1 MSQASLL
8 RDYEESG
15 RQLRTECARLI
26 DDGLIPAGAP
36 WRPQL
41 DAIAA
46 AAATVE
52 EAAAAPVKVGV
63 LGEFSAGKTLLVGS
77 LIGYADGLP
86 VSELPTT
93 GNLTA
98 LNFTLVE
105 ELVPTTVGPYRIEFL
120 DHAGVAACLDF
131 MLKQARKRAKQ
142 ADLPVGLQ
150 DNLGDIAATDPAAA
164 SKLDEWS
171 RKAWTATTNP
181 SLRYLIRELV
191 GFVRA
196 YAKCG
201 SGLCESADAFEVEA
215 DAARNGLTLKADKES
230 IQGMAF
236 TDLPAPAHAVATRPI
251 TLTSDLIRDGFP
263 LIRKVSVDVTVS
275 RQMWDFAALTGA
287 NRFVLMDFPG
297 LGAESS
303 GVRDLY
309 LCLGELAE
317 IQTILIVLNGR
328 QPGGNE
334 GTHLYNL
341 LQEHRPG
348 QDIRDMI
355 LVAVGRFDQLPIQNE
370 GGEAKLRAL
379 AGPAAAPAPKKAAP
393 PPLVGGFVGGDDDE
407 DDAPPPPVAKVGTGP
422 LTDAEILK
430 EVPILGTCVAGA
442 ESLVPHGRKDRV
454 VFASP
459 MLHFRHLA
467 DKAVDFAVGSPEFLA
482 GNRDAM
488 DRSAG
493 VAKLWGAVAGR
504 LPAGSNAGLRR
515 WLDDFATDGGIG
527 RLRALVQ
534 SHVQMHGLEQRFRD
548 VTVDVEKL
556 KTAVRELRT
565 ALPAAAGPDARTD
578 EDKLQ
583 AAEKQLKALGE
594 VYQGLAHKLGKEGPR
609 FTVTR
614 DDVTSPLDDLLQEE
628 IVFQVFDWPE
638 WDTLFQCSRDG
649 YIVARKADD
658 GGFQRDPDDDDEEDG
673 GGSAFPTSSED
684 FYPAFERT
692 VAALDEFT
700 RKLVEDGVGEWLA
713 QLNPPTAAARVTV
726 GPSLDRKTLGKEVS
740 ALRLGVATENF
751 ALIMRAAVDP
761 ARLRRQVFTDD
772 GRISGANTPPP
783 AAADIFPLAR
793 AAKGVP
799 GRVFGWDTGLAERP
813 ADSRPTKNHA
823 HQAMV
828 YRLRD
833 EVVNI
838 LRQEMTQL
846 LRQAVEAAA
855 DKLQVLLK
863 QMVARLQVA
872 ATNRFVLETVLRPP
886 TDAANAADP
895 NQPATDPLADVR
907 RLAAASV

>member
-1 MSQASLL
+1 MSHASLL
-8 RDYEESG
+8 RQYEESG
-15 RQLRTECARLI
+15 RQLRTECERLTA
-26 DDGLIPAGAP
+26 DGVVPAGAP
-36 WRPQL
+36 WRGL
-41 DAIAA
+41 FDAVAA
-46 AAATVE
+46 AATTVE

-120 DHAGVAACLDF
+120 DHAGVAACLGF
-131 MLKQARKRAKQ
+131 MLQQAKKRAKQ
-142 ADLPVGLQ
+142 ADLPADLQ
-150 DNLGDIAATDPAAA
+150 EHIGDISATDA
-164 SKLDEWS
+164 SAPSQVEEWC
-171 RKAWTATTNP
+171 RKAWAATTNP
-181 SLRYLIRELV
+181 SMRYLIRELV

-201 SGLCESADAFEVEA
+201 SGLCESADPFEVEGEQ
-215 DAARNGLTLKADKES
+215 ARRGLTLTADKES
-230 IQGMAF
+230 IQGLAF
-236 TDLPAPAHAVATRPI
+236 TDLPAPAHAVATRPA
-251 TLTSDLIRDGFP
+251 TLPSDLIRDGFP
-263 LIRKVSVDVTVS
+263 LIRRVSVDVTVS

-355 LVAVGRFDQLPIQNE
+355 LVAVGRFDQLPVQNE
-370 GGEAKLRAL
+370 GGETKLRTL
-379 AGPAAAPAPKKAAP
+379 AGPDAAPTPAKPAGTPVAKSN
-393 PPLVGGFVGGDDDE
+393 FGDEDE
-407 DDAPPPPVAKVGTGP
+407 DDAPPPAPKAGAGP
-422 LTDAEILK
+422 LTDAEVVK
-430 EVPILGTCVAGA
+430 ELPILGTCLAQA

-459 MLHFRHLA
+459 MLHFRYLGE
-467 DKAVDFAVGSPEFLA
+467 KTVDLAVGSPEFLG

-488 DRSAG
+488 DRAAA
-493 VAKLWGAVAGR
+493 VAKLWGGVAAR
-504 LPAGSNAGLRR
+504 LPAGPTAGLRR

-534 SHVQMHGLEQRFRD
+534 SHVQLHGLAQRFTD
-548 VTVDVEKL
+548 VSADVEKL
-556 KTAVRELRT
+556 KAAVRELKA
-565 ALPAAAGPDARTD
+565 ALPATAGPDARTD

-583 AAEKQLKALGE
+583 AAEKELKALGQ
-594 VYQGLAHKLGKEGPR
+594 VYQGLAHKLAQDGPR

-614 DDVTSPLDDLLQEE
+614 DDLTTPLDELLQEE
-628 IVFQVFDWPE
+628 VVFQVYDWQE
-638 WDTLFQCSRDG
+638 WDTLLQSSRDG
-649 YIVARKADD
+649 YIVETKRQSGPFADE
-658 GGFQRDPDDDDEEDG
+658 DDDDGEDG
-673 GGSAFPTSSED
+673 GAAQFPTTSEH
-684 FYPAFERT
+684 FFPAFDQT
-692 VAALDEFT
+692 VTALAEFT
-700 RKLVEDGVGEWLA
+700 RELVEGGVAEWLT
-713 QLNPPTAAARVTV
+713 QLAGPTAAARATV
-726 GPSLDRKTLGKEVS
+726 GPALERKTLGKEIA
-740 ALRLGVATENF
+740 ALRLGARTEGF
-751 ALIMRAAVDP
+751 AGAMRAAVDP
-761 ARLRRQVFTDD
+761 ARLRRQLFHED
-772 GRISGANTPPP
+772 GQVQGVP
-783 AAADIFPLAR
+783 ATVPVAADLFPLAR
-793 AAKGVP
+793 AGKGSP
-799 GRVFGWDTGLAERP
+799 GRVFGWAAELAKLPADIRP
-813 ADSRPTKNHA
+813 ARHHA

-846 LRQAVEAAA
+846 LRQGVEAVA
-855 DKLQVLLK
+855 DKLGELLK
-863 QMVARLQVA
+863 EMVAKLQL
-872 ATNRFVLETVLRPP
+872 ATANRFVLETILRPV
-886 TDAANAADP
+886 ADP
-895 NQPATDPLADVR
+895 AQPSAATDPLADIR
-907 RLAAASV
+907 RVAAAAV